1 MMRMGERWRER
12 EREREREKEKDTLQ
26 RDWASVGFGGFLIR
40 VSDSGFG
47 DVQHFNTTG
56 LLL

>member
-1 MMRMGERWRER
+1 MERER
-12 EREREREKEKDTLQ
+12 AREREREKEKDTIQ